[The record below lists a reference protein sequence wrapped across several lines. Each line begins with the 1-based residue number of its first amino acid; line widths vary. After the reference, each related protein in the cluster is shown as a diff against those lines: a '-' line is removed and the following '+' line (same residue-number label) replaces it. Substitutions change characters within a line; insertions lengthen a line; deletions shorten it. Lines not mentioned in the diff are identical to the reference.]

1 MDKQTIKA
9 KAKKIYKTYGTI
21 NPFVICK
28 EKDFVVKKIDMP
40 PRLKGYTTTKNR
52 IRFIYINNSLS
63 EEEQKFTCAHELGH
77 IICGHDENVIF
88 TSRYTLQ
95 VTNKHEN
102 EANLFAVALL
112 INNIEEEDIKHLTIN
127 QLSKA
132 INIKEDYLYLFF

>member
-63 EEEQKFTCAHELGH
+63 YLYKQ
-77 IICGHDENVIF
+77 
-88 TSRYTLQ
+88 
-95 VTNKHEN
+95 
-102 EANLFAVALL
+102 
-112 INNIEEEDIKHLTIN
+112 LTIRRRT
-127 QLSKA
+127 K
-132 INIKEDYLYLFF
+132 IYLCTRVGAYNLWT